1 MKTKLNISWMHCSS
15 CSKLIETTLN
25 KNEFVKTAIVNFWN
39 NKALVEYDETKISEN
54 EIIALVD
61 KAWYKASKEEEKKAD
76 ESKVWLQKSL
86 FGFILSLPLIAF
98 MVYDFFPKLTYN
110 VLLMP
115 YMAIISLVIATI
127 VQFTL
132 WLAFYKWTFA
142 ALSQRTANM
151 YTLIAIWT
159 TTAFAY
165 SVYSF
170 SKFYFETGS
179 IFGLNGMKIEWI
191 YFEVSALLITFV
203 CFWKF
208 LETRAKSKTNDA
220 IWKLMSLTPKT
231 AFVKIDWEFKE
242 IEIEKINIWNIILV
256 KPWDKIPVDGE
267 IISWNASIDES
278 MLTWESLSVDKKLL
292 DKVMA
297 WTLNKFTSFEMKATK
312 VWNGTMLSQIIN
324 LLEEASLSKADI
336 EWFADKVSKIFVPV
350 VISLSILTFLVWYF
364 LFNWTFENALLL
376 ATSVVVIACPC
387 ALGLATPT
395 AVIVWTWIA
404 AKSWILVKG
413 WSALEK
419 ASFINAIALDK
430 TWTITTWN
438 PSLVDIKI
446 FWNVKEQEL
455 LEIAYTLE
463 NNSNHPISKAIVN
476 YAKEKNISLQETK
489 NFEVING
496 KWIIWEIGSIKYFIG
511 NLALVNEILN
521 PPVSSEILAL
531 SKEENPKKAPL
542 IKGVSD
548 SSGDFIPKEIQK
560 TYEEL
565 LLEWKTALFLANET
579 EILAI
584 LWVSDTVKET
594 SLDAIKIL
602 KNMWI
607 EVFMI
612 TWDNKNSALFIA
624 NQVWINKENIFA
636 EVLPQ
641 DKWNIIKEIQKRWF
655 KVSMV
660 WDGINDS
667 IAMANSDLAISMWN
681 WNDVAL
687 ESSDIVL
694 MKNDLNDIVKAI
706 EISKKTLWKIKQNLF
721 FSLFYNSLWI
731 PVAAWVFLGFWLF
744 LKPEL
749 AGLAMALSSFSVVI
763 NSLLLKIRLKY
774 FSFISLSILLIVFTS
789 IFISFASL
797 NKTDKFEKVYTLNN
811 NDVLTSI
818 TEIVT
823 NSKNKINI
831 TTTPAPKIFLFS
843 DTLPENIKLKS
854 WVNSLQEWEM
864 VIWYMEAQM
873 MIEEWLIDGV
883 WSELNNFFWIEKVK
897 VVWILARTN
906 TAIDDVHILNKSHY
920 ETLIW
925 DNESLKYLATP
936 DKLGIRTFYLYDETN
951 IPEFFKKDISLENN
965 YEWNY
970 LKMYIWFNDSQMM
983 VSLWLIKNIWDKIE
997 NFFGN
1002 NVIYY
1007 KKLNKNYSA
1016 YDMMHFIEKKYFK
1029 FE

>member
-15 CSKLIETTLN
+15 CSKLIETTIN
-25 KNEFVKTAIVNFWN
+25 KNKFIKTAVVNFWN

-54 EIIALVD
+54 EIINIID
-61 KAWYKASKEEEKKAD
+61 KTWYKASKEDEKKED
-76 ESKVWLQKSL
+76 ESKVWLKKSI
-86 FGFILSLPLIAF
+86 FWFILSLPLIAF
-98 MVYDFFPKLTYN
+98 MVYDFFPKLPYN

-115 YMAIISLVIATI
+115 YMAIISLLISI
-127 VQFTL
+127 IIQFTL

-142 ALSQRTANM
+142 ALSQKTANM

-165 SVYSF
+165 SIYSF
-170 SKFYFETGS
+170 SKFYLETWS
-179 IFGLNGMKIEWI
+179 FLGLNGMKIEWI

-220 IWKLMSLTPKT
+220 IWKLMSLAPKT

-267 IISWNASIDES
+267 IILWNASIDES
-278 MLTWESLSVDKKLL
+278 MLTWESLPVDKNIWN
-292 DKVMA
+292 KVLA
-297 WTLNKFTSFEMKATK
+297 WTINKFTSFEMKATK

-336 EWFADKVSKIFVPV
+336 EWFADKVSKVFVPV
-350 VISLSILTFLVWYF
+350 VIWLSILTFFVWYF
-364 LFNWTFENALLL
+364 LLKEWFENALLL

-387 ALGLATPT
+387 ALWLATPT
-395 AVIVWTWIA
+395 AVIVWTWLS
-404 AKSWILVKG
+404 AKSGILVKG
-413 WSALEK
+413 WEALEK
-419 ASFINAIALDK
+419 ANFINAIALDK

-438 PSLVDIKI
+438 PSLVDVKI
-446 FWNVKEQEL
+446 FWNIKEKEL

-476 YAKEKNISLQETK
+476 YSKEKNIFLLETK
-489 NFEVING
+489 NFEIINW
-496 KWIIWEIGSIKYFIG
+496 KWIIWEIEDKKYFIW
-511 NLALVNEILN
+511 NLALI
-521 PPVSSEILAL
+521 
-531 SKEENPKKAPL
+531 KEKN
-542 IKGVSD
+542 IS
-548 SSGDFIPKEIQK
+548 IPKEIFK
-560 TYEEL
+560 EYEQL
-565 LLEWKTALFLANET
+565 LIEWKTAIFLANET

-594 SLDAIKIL
+594 SINAIKII

-624 NQVWINKENIFA
+624 RQVWIDEKNIFA

-641 DKWNIIKEIQKRWF
+641 DKWNIIKEIQRRWF
-655 KVSMV
+655 KVAMV
-660 WDGINDS
+660 WDWINDS

-694 MKNDLNDIVKAI
+694 MKNDLNDIIKAI

-731 PVAAWVFLGFWLF
+731 PIAAWVFLSFWLF

-763 NSLLLKIRLKY
+763 NSLLLKIKWKY
-774 FSFISLSILLIVFTS
+774 FSFISITILVLIFTS

-797 NKTDKFEKVYTLNN
+797 NKTDKFEKIYTLNN
-811 NDVLTSI
+811 NEILTSI
-818 TEIVT
+818 TEFVT
-823 NSKNKINI
+823 NSKNKINMSQ
-831 TTTPAPKIFLFS
+831 TSAPKIFLFNEK
-843 DTLPENIKLKS
+843 LPENIKLKS
-854 WVNSLQEWEM
+854 WVNSLNEWEM
-864 VIWYMEAQM
+864 IIWYMEAQM

-883 WSELNNFFWIEKVK
+883 WSELTNFFGIDKVK
-897 VVWILARTN
+897 VVWILAKTN
-906 TAIDDVHILNKSHY
+906 TAIDDVHILNISNY
-920 ETLIW
+920 EKLLW
-925 DNESLKYLATP
+925 DSESLKYFATP
-936 DKLGIRTFYLYDETN
+936 DKLAIRTFYLFDETN
-951 IPEFFKKDISLENN
+951 IPVFFKNEISLDNN
-965 YEWNY
+965 YDWNY
-970 LKMYIWFNDSQMM
+970 QKMYVWFDDANMM
-983 VSLWLIKNIWDKIE
+983 VKLKLVNSIWDKLE
-997 NFFGN
+997 DFFWN

-1007 KKLNKNYSA
+1007 KKLKKNYSA
-1016 YDMMHFIEKKYFK
+1016 YDMMHFLQKKYFK
-1029 FE
+1029 ISN